1 MAPED
6 PDKAE
11 YLIFPKWEP
20 LIYDRKKKK
29 KLNTG
34 DYSILF
40 QNGKWKKTYLQYL
53 FSIWPSLLEME
64 TATNI

>member
-1 MAPED
+1 MAPEE

-11 YLIFPKWEP
+11 YLIFPKCGP
-20 LIYDRKKKK
+20 LFYDRKKKK

-40 QNGKWKKTYLQYL
+40 QNGKWKKDLHTIFIFNMIITLGDGDCH
-53 FSIWPSLLEME
+53 
-64 TATNI
+64 

>member
-1 MAPED
+1 MAPKD

-29 KLNTG
+29 LNAG

-40 QNGKWKKTYLQYL
+40 QNGKWKKTYLRYL